1 MGKIISHNIL
11 TKYLNIDI
19 LAILWIKGTFT
30 KYEHNEILLIKNQQ
44 LRWYHDWVGMY
55 YYFII

>member
-1 MGKIISHNIL
+1 MSRIRLGNMGKIISHNIL

-19 LAILWIKGTFT
+19 VAILWIKGTFT

-44 LRWYHDWVGMY
+44 LR
-55 YYFII
+55 